1 MTFGF
6 SFKVLFYFLQH
17 EVKGQVDSEEARPKM
32 INSVLSVYILTLFC
46 SIQKFISCMQHS
58 RAWWED
64 DSVSTLFWGLTR
76 PRPARGRGPARSG
89 GASRKVFFQW
99 ILFASIPNLQTV
111 LVGLLS
117 ALGNLR

>member
-32 INSVLSVYILTLFC
+32 INSVLSVFILTLIC
-46 SIQKFISCMQHS
+46 SIQKFISCTQHS

-64 DSVSTLFWGLTR
+64 DSGSTLFWGLKFFF
-76 PRPARGRGPARSG
+76 SG
-89 GASRKVFFQW
+89 FCLPVYPICKMFWLACYQPW
-99 ILFASIPNLQTV
+99 AI
-111 LVGLLS
+111 
-117 ALGNLR
+117 